1 MSVSSSGA
9 ITTTGNVAGTASY
22 ASNAELLDGLDSTVF
37 TLTSSFAAQ
46 TASFTAFTASQN
58 ILNGTYAT
66 TGSNTFTGIQTVN
79 SNLIVTGSI
88 TAQTLV
94 VQTVTSS
101 VIYSSGSNVFGN
113 NIANTQSFTGSVSMT
128 GSLAVVTNGTEFQ
141 VTTAGVNFGNALTD
155 SHNVTGSL
163 RVTGSLSIGSGSFPQ
178 TFAVKISGSTY
189 NSANVWFQDGSA
201 TDGMSFGGNGINSF
215 KTIDTYGGALHLNS
229 VSQNGVNMFGNVGI
243 GTTGPNAN
251 LTVWTPSTTGM
262 QTALRLNNPF
272 GFTNANTGAKI
283 VFSQDR
289 TTAED
294 YPMGEIGVGQESAGS
309 SSAGYMFFSTRNS
322 SAISERMRIT
332 SAGNVG
338 ISTTTPARKLVVQDT
353 AADPFISIMGA
364 YPNQGGILFGDT
376 TYTDSSCAIR
386 IDRTNNALWF
396 STGGASSERMRIR
409 SDGTVLIG
417 TTTTSLATSGIH
429 LVNNGEIYIPIIN
442 SLNTLHV
449 YDRTNSLYRFY
460 VSGGGTINATNT
472 AISAI
477 SDVRL
482 KENIVDLEIGL
493 DAIMALRPRKFDWK
507 KESGNSGKNVRGFI
521 AQEFEEI
528 FPDLIDESI
537 NPSPEGEEPYKQIR
551 QDLIPTLV
559 KAIQELKAEIEELKN
574 K

>member
-1 MSVSSSGA
+1 MPISLSGSLNLSGSL
-9 ITTTGNVAGTASY
+9 TTTGT
-22 ASNAELLDGLDSTVF
+22 
-37 TLTSSFAAQ
+37 
-46 TASFTAFTASQN
+46 
-58 ILNGTYAT
+58 
-66 TGSNTFTGIQTVN
+66 
-79 SNLIVTGSI
+79 I
-88 TAQTLV
+88 TATTLV
-94 VQTVTSS
+94 VQTITSS
-101 VIYSSGSNVFGN
+101 ISSITGSTNFGSLL
-113 NIANTQSFTGSVSMT
+113 ANTHTFTGSLNVT
-128 GSLAVVTNGTEFQ
+128 GALAVTTNGTEFQ
-141 VTTAGVNFGNALTD
+141 VNSTGVNLGNALTD
-155 SHNVTGSL
+155 SH
-163 RVTGSLSIGSGSFPQ
+163 I
-178 TFAVKISGSTY
+178 ISGSLTVNPGGLFVSSSGIIGIGTSSPNTKLQVEDGYISTY
-189 NSANVWFQDGSA
+189 HNINADGA
-201 TDGMSFGGNGINSF
+201 GYGIQFYTNGGGSKNTIA
-215 KTIDTYGGALHLNS
+215 TIDISQVGTARSSNMIFNTSNAGAPAERMRITTS
-229 VSQNGVNMFGNVGI
+229 GSVGI
-243 GTTGPNAN
+243 GTNSPNAN

-283 VFSQDR
+283 IFSQDR

-559 KAIQELKAEIEELKN
+559 KAIQELKAEFDAYKAAHPWLRKN
-574 K
+574 VF